1 MKLGLVIAA
10 SFATIMAPGMVHA
23 QDLPSGLSPRYL
35 ACQARAG
42 GNTVQVGICAQ
53 TEIAAQDARLNKAY
67 QQVMRQLANKPDER
81 IALRNAERSWLKRRD
96 YECKIDQ
103 QTIDNGCLVT
113 KTADRANEL
122 ESRVRF

>member
-1 MKLGLVIAA
+1 MKLGLLVAA
-10 SFATIMAPGMVHA
+10 SVLAATGMGSAHA
-23 QDLPSGLSPRYL
+23 QDLPSGLSQKYL
-35 ACQARAG
+35 ACQERAG
-42 GNTVQVGICAQ
+42 RNTVQIGICAQ
-53 TEIAAQDARLNKAY
+53 TEMAAQDARLNKAY
-67 QQVMRQLANKPDER
+67 QQVMRQLANKPEER

-103 QTIDNGCLVT
+103 QTIDNGCLVA